1 MNRYIISIISL
12 LMFGCTTTKFVEKQS
27 EELSKAVYATKD
39 SLEFARL
46 DLAEMY
52 SDESVRLVP
61 PPKDRIKIEAIVK
74 GNSNNGTER
83 VLVLSSKNKNDKI
96 VISDSSE
103 YQDLIKDKR
112 ISDQLKQDV
121 QNWNLYSKEVD
132 KQLTE
137 QYKIQ
142 NEMIVK
148 IQDLEKQTL
157 EKDKLILRKDLAI
170 LWRNITIISLIGVI
184 GVGVY
189 LRIKGIL

>member
-1 MNRYIISIISL
+1 
-12 LMFGCTTTKFVEKQS
+12 MFGCTTTKFVEKQS

-39 SLEFARL
+39 SLEYARV
-46 DLAEMY
+46 DLAQMY
-52 SDESVRLVP
+52 SDESARLVP

>member
-1 MNRYIISIISL
+1 
-12 LMFGCTTTKFVEKQS
+12 MFGCTTTKFVEKQS

-39 SLEFARL
+39 SLEYARV
-46 DLAEMY
+46 DLAQMY
-52 SDESVRLVP
+52 SDESARLVP

-74 GNSNNGTER
+74 GNNNNGTER

>member
-52 SDESVRLVP
+52 SDESVKLVP

-74 GNSNNGTER
+74 GNDNNGTER
-83 VLVLSSKNKNDKI
+83 VLVLSNKNKDDKI
-96 VISDSSE
+96 VIKNSSE
-103 YQDLIKDKR
+103 YQELIKDKR
-112 ISDQLKQDV
+112 INNQLRQDV